1 MPPLNRSDDLMPG
14 IDEIP
19 ERRDE
24 VSLGDLLLEVLRFYQ
39 QFDRLLIPLAVLC
52 GVLAGVVVATRPLYA
67 LTALLE
73 TPQMSLEQW
82 RKLQPML
89 ADRQLVAASLASMTE
104 LPPEQRERLQRAFV
118 LKKYWDTRVTYRSAV
133 ERDDIRQQ
141 VNIDAKSVGALG
153 LEVSLYA
160 RDDAAANQQ
169 LDAIAQHVR
178 QVVLWGGL
186 RDYLDSL
193 RQQTLEQRPQLQIDQ
208 IQQRYAIEQNERQ
221 AADMQQLLERYPE
234 LRRNEVNTVVSVG
247 DGGGRYLSPL
257 AQIVALQSTIA
268 GTRTT
273 LRQVERELEQLDGK
287 QRFLA
292 RVDQRAPG
300 LHLGRALADWVQS
313 CRRAVFGSGTP
324 SGSALSQ
331 VASEIDLA
339 LSQQRWRA
347 QLVRYR
353 AIPALSPAPVPSRL
367 PALVALAVFLGVLLV
382 ASLGL
387 AMYVIARR
395 HGDRHASW
403 SAHADPLFAWLPQRM
418 RGLLLGPTDARPLGS
433 G

>member
-1 MPPLNRSDDLMPG
+1 MPG

-19 ERRDE
+19 ERHDE

-39 QFDRLLIPLAVLC
+39 QFGRLLIPLALLFGAVA
-52 GVLAGVVVATRPLYA
+52 GVLVVMRPLYA

-89 ADRQLVAASLASMTE
+89 ADRQLVASSLASMTD
-104 LPPEQRERLQRAFV
+104 LPTEQRERLQRAF
-118 LKKYWDTRVTYRSAV
+118 LRRNYWDTRVTYRSAV
-133 ERDDIRQQ
+133 ERDDIRKQ
-141 VNIDAKSVGALG
+141 VNIDPQSVGALG

-178 QVVLWGGL
+178 QVVLWAGM

-193 RQQTLEQRPQLQIDQ
+193 RQQTLQQRSQLQIAQ
-208 IQQRYAIEQNERQ
+208 IQQRFAIEQNERQ
-221 AADMQQLLERYPE
+221 SADMQRLLERYPE

-273 LRQVERELEQLDGK
+273 LRQVERDLEQLDGK

-292 RVDQRAPG
+292 RVDQRAPA
-300 LHLGRALADWVQS
+300 LHLGTSLADWIQS
-313 CRRAVFGSGTP
+313 CRRAVFGNGAP

-353 AIPALSPAPVPSRL
+353 AIPALSPAPVPSRR
-367 PALVALAVFLGVLLV
+367 PALVGLAVFLGVLLV
-382 ASLGL
+382 SSLAL
-387 AMYVIARR
+387 AMYVIVRR
-395 HGDRHASW
+395 HGDRHAPW
-403 SAHADPLFAWLPQRM
+403 SAHADPLFAWLPQRV
-418 RGLLLGPTDARPLGS
+418 RQLLLGSTDPRPLGH

>member
-1 MPPLNRSDDLMPG
+1 MNSSEDLMPG

-24 VSLGDLLLEVLRFYQ
+24 VSLGDLLLEILRFYRE
-39 QFDRLLIPLAVLC
+39 FGRLLIPVALLF
-52 GVLAGVVVATRPLYA
+52 GLLAGVLVAVRPLHA

-73 TPQMSLEQW
+73 TPQMTLEQW

-89 ADRQLVAASLASMTE
+89 ADRQLVAASLAGMTD
-104 LPPEQRERLQRAFV
+104 LPAEQRERLQRAFV
-118 LKKYWDTRVTYRSAV
+118 RRTYWDTRVTYRSAV

-141 VNIDAKSVGALG
+141 VNIDVKSVGALG

-178 QVVLWGGL
+178 QVVLWVGL

-193 RQQTLEQRPQLQIDQ
+193 RQQALEQRPRLQIDQ
-208 IQQRYAIEQNERQ
+208 VQQRFAIEQMERQ

-268 GTRTT
+268 ETRTK
-273 LRQVERELEQLDGK
+273 LRQVERELERLDGK
-287 QRFLA
+287 QRFLT
-292 RVDQRAPG
+292 RVDQRAQA
-300 LHLGRALADWVQS
+300 LRLGRALADWVQS
-313 CRRAVFGSGTP
+313 CRVAVFGTGTP
-324 SGSALSQ
+324 SSPSLSQ

-339 LSQQRWRA
+339 LLQQRWRA

-353 AIPALSPAPVPSRL
+353 AIPALSPAPIPSRH
-367 PALVALAVFLGVLLV
+367 PVLVGLAVFLGVLVLSSMALSV
-382 ASLGL
+382 
-387 AMYVIARR
+387 YVIARR
-395 HGDRHASW
+395 HGDRHAPW
-403 SAHADPLFAWLPQRM
+403 SAHDDPLFAWLPQRA
-418 RGLLLGPTDARPLGS
+418 RRSLLGRAGARMQGPG
-433 G
+433 

>member
-1 MPPLNRSDDLMPG
+1 MNRSEDLMPG

-39 QFDRLLIPLAVLC
+39 QFGRLLIPLALLL
-52 GVLAGVVVATRPLYA
+52 GMLAGVLVAMRPLYA

-73 TPQMSLEQW
+73 TPQMTLEQW

-89 ADRQLVAASLASMTE
+89 SDRQLVAASLASMTD
-104 LPPEQRERLQRAFV
+104 LSSEQRERLQRAFV
-118 LKKYWDTRVTYRSAV
+118 RRKYWDTYVTYRSAV

-169 LDAIAQHVR
+169 LETIAQHVR
-178 QVVLWGGL
+178 QVVLWAGV

-193 RQQTLEQRPQLQIDQ
+193 RQQALEQRPQLQINQ
-208 IQQRYAIEQNERQ
+208 IKQRFAIEQNERQ

-234 LRRNEVNTVVSVG
+234 LRRNAVNTVVSVG

-268 GTRTT
+268 GTRAT

-287 QRFLA
+287 QRLLE
-292 RVDQRAPG
+292 RVDQRAPA
-300 LHLGRALADWVQS
+300 LHLGLALADWVQS
-313 CRRAVFGSGTP
+313 CRRAVFGPGNP
-324 SGSALSQ
+324 SGSAQSQ

-347 QLVRYR
+347 QQVRYR
-353 AIPALSPAPVPSRL
+353 AIPALSPAPVPSRQPL
-367 PALVALAVFLGVLLV
+367 LVTLAVFLGVLLV

-387 AMYVIARR
+387 ALYVTARR
-395 HGDRHASW
+395 HGDRRASW

-418 RGLLLGPTDARPLGS
+418 RLLLLGPTDTRPLGP

>member
-1 MPPLNRSDDLMPG
+1 MPG

-39 QFDRLLIPLAVLC
+39 QFGRLLIPLALLVGL
-52 GVLAGVVVATRPLYA
+52 LAGVLVATRPLYA

-73 TPQMSLEQW
+73 TPQMTLEQW

-89 ADRQLVAASLASMTE
+89 ADRQLVAASLASMTD
-104 LPPEQRERLQRAFV
+104 LSSEQRERLQRAF
-118 LKKYWDTRVTYRSAV
+118 LRRKYWDTYVTYRSAV

-169 LDAIAQHVR
+169 LETIAQHVR
-178 QVVLWGGL
+178 QVVLWAGV

-193 RQQTLEQRPQLQIDQ
+193 RQQALEQRPQLQINQ
-208 IQQRYAIEQNERQ
+208 VQQRFAIEQNERQ

-268 GTRTT
+268 ETRAT

-287 QRFLA
+287 QRLLE
-292 RVDQRAPG
+292 RVDQRASA
-300 LHLGRALADWVQS
+300 LHLGLALADWVQS
-313 CRRAVFGSGTP
+313 CRRAVFGPGNP
-324 SGSALSQ
+324 SGSAQSQ

-347 QLVRYR
+347 QQVRYR
-353 AIPALSPAPVPSRL
+353 AIPALSTAPVPSRQPL
-367 PALVALAVFLGVLLV
+367 LVALAVFLGVLLV
-382 ASLGL
+382 SSLGL
-387 AMYVIARR
+387 ALYVIARR
-395 HGDRHASW
+395 HGDRRASW

-418 RGLLLGPTDARPLGS
+418 RLLLLGPTDTRPLGP